1 MRASRERIGVAVVVS
16 RRADRALRSDRG
28 KERRIVSQVC

>member
-1 MRASRERIGVAVVVS
+1 MRASRGCIGVAVVVS
-16 RRADRALRSDRG
+16 KRADRALRSGRG